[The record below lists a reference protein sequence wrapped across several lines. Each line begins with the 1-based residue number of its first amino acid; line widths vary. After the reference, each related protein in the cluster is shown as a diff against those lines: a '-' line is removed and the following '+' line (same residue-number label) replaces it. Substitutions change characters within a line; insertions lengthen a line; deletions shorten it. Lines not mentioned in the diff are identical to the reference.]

1 MTDPDTD
8 EFYVGYFPVA
18 PPGLGRA
25 LRRRA
30 LTFLGVAMA
39 AGLGLAATQGPFDVS
54 SFEFGSSTTL
64 EGRVREFPFPVLD
77 VPRPGLTDRRTAYSR
92 YLLVA
97 PGKHGAA
104 SLAQGW
110 DGRWVRLSGALI
122 YRQDQTA
129 MELIPGSL
137 TGAEP
142 SKRPEQAPEEVLG
155 EQSLVGEIV
164 DSKCFLGVMNPASR
178 SVHRGCATRCI
189 SGGIPPL
196 LVLRDSAGPTRYLL
210 LVGAQGKVINARL
223 IGLIGIP
230 VRVTGTVT
238 REGSQLVMAAG
249 AITPE

>member
-18 PPGLGRA
+18 PPRLGKA
-25 LRRRA
+25 VRRRA
-30 LTFLGVAMA
+30 LTYLGVALA
-39 AGLGLAATQGPFDVS
+39 AGLGLAGTQGPFEVS
-54 SFEFGSSTTL
+54 SFEFGGNTAL
-64 EGRVREFPFPVLD
+64 EGRLHAFPFPVLD
-77 VPRPGLTDRRTAYSR
+77 VPRPGLTDRRAAYSR
-92 YLLVA
+92 YLLMA

-104 SLAQGW
+104 NLVQGW

-137 TGAEP
+137 VGAEP
-142 SKRPEQAPEEVLG
+142 SERPEPAVEEVVGQQTLA
-155 EQSLVGEIV
+155 GEIV

-196 LVLRDSAGPTRYLL
+196 LVLRDSTGPARYLL
-210 LVGAQGKVINARL
+210 LVGAQGEVINARL
-223 IGLIGIP
+223 SGLIGIP
-230 VRVTGTVT
+230 VRVRGTVR
-238 REGSQLVMAAG
+238 REGSELVMAAG
-249 AITPE
+249 EITPE